1 MLACFSFFFF
11 FFSPFAFFH
20 HLKTQSLKYKIF
32 LMWTFRR
39 INYKCFG
46 ARVAS
51 YSWIICIMFL
61 SETLHVWKLPTTP
74 RCSAP
79 ASILSCS
86 DPALVALNRL
96 NLPYITFHL
105 LHFQM
110 CFRWINNTEYE
121 INAHRQS
128 WQLSSLPPPPYIN
141 VLHLFIHL
149 FYALLL
155 ITDFCTKCVKNRS
168 EKATAGKKK
177 EIFKC

>member
-1 MLACFSFFFF
+1 
-11 FFSPFAFFH
+11 
-20 HLKTQSLKYKIF
+20 
-32 LMWTFRR
+32 
-39 INYKCFG
+39 
-46 ARVAS
+46 
-51 YSWIICIMFL
+51 MFL
-61 SETLHVWKLPTTP
+61 SKTLHVWKLPTTP

-177 EIFKC
+177 RNIQMLSSFFKPAYSVFKLCFQLKKKKAKILKQRIQNILTAFAKLVVEILA